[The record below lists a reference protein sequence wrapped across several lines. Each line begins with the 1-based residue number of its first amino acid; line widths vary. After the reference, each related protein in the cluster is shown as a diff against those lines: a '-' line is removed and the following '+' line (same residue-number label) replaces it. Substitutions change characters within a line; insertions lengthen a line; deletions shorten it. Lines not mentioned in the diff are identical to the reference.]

1 MPKLRKIFGNYKEIL
16 ANIYPGQPEV
26 VDAFVG
32 ESDDLVN
39 DLIKDLGRQKFV
51 STNGR
56 TYEEHI
62 ATWMAPSV
70 SKSYSQGNMTAGFFQ
85 LALMKFIVE
94 SPKFLQQKQ
103 REGILPRTE
112 ENRIN
117 RYGQER
123 EHLSLAYYDDNGAHC
138 GVAIT
143 YSKLDPTL
151 WNAVIIRN
159 TDAAPADRKVL
170 FISPED
176 IISPEEAIQGARA
189 RAAAKEKTLT
199 SVSDAANTFL
209 NFLQSK
215 QLKEALSEAFLEDG
229 TINRPRLEELNT
241 QYVLTFTGEQR
252 ERNVLKLKQMD
263 AAKKWKLTPDQF
275 AVLKLALE
283 AKQKTNLQKAQEWF
297 EQWKVASGAELVRN
311 NQESIQKEMAEQ
323 SFLKTHG
330 TSITIIVLAV
340 LVLIALILTLTG
352 VLAPFGIALGA
363 GTATSAG
370 MGGAGAAGAVAVGT
384 GVKVALDE
392 NERLTHQAQ
401 LATELEKTPEVLENI
416 YQAKR
421 QEIGTA
427 INIANDAEQ
436 ITRAVIAANFS
447 EEEFEE
453 LEKAIA
459 EAVPVIVQQPKDL
472 VSSQQDVVD
481 LSHSHSDDFSAIMH
495 TVDDVSQRSEFGQL
509 AAQAVN
515 LVPSP
520 SSLTLS
526 SIPKTVVTTKENTE
540 VESSEVTVTHRVD
553 ATF

>member
-16 ANIYPGQPEV
+16 ANIYPGQPGV

-32 ESDDLVN
+32 ESTDLVN

-56 TYEEHI
+56 TYEEHV

-85 LALMKFIVE
+85 LALMQFIVD

-117 RYGQER
+117 RYGRER

-138 GVAIT
+138 GVTIT
-143 YSKLDPTL
+143 YSTLDPTL

-159 TDAAPADRKVL
+159 TDSAPADRQVL

-176 IISPEEAIQGARA
+176 IISPEEAIQGAKA
-189 RAAAKEKTLT
+189 RATAKEKTLT

-215 QLKEALSEAFLEDG
+215 QLKEALRGAFLEDG
-229 TINRPRLEELNT
+229 TINRTLLGELNT
-241 QYVLTFTGEQR
+241 QYVIELTEEQR
-252 ERNVLKLKQMD
+252 EHNALKLKQMD
-263 AAKKWKLTPDQF
+263 AVKKWKLTPDQF

-297 EQWKVASGAELVRN
+297 EQWKVTSGAELVRN
-311 NQESIQKEMAEQ
+311 NQESIQQEMAEQ

-363 GTATSAG
+363 GTATFAG

-392 NERLTHQAQ
+392 NERSTHQAQ

-447 EEEFEE
+447 KEEFEE

-472 VSSQQDVVD
+472 ASSQEDVVD
-481 LSHSHSDDFSAIMH
+481 LSHSHSDDFSAVMH
-495 TVDDVSQRSEFGQL
+495 SVDDLGQRSELEQR
-509 AAQAVN
+509 AVQAVN
-515 LVPSP
+515 LVPS
-520 SSLTLS
+520 SLPLS
-526 SIPKTVVTTKENTE
+526 SIPTTVVTTKENTV